1 VTKKVATRLGSAQR
15 DERLVLIKLSGEFD
29 IRYRSAI
36 EDTLKDC
43 LASGRPALVDLSEV
57 TFMDSRC
64 IQELAVHYQ
73 LSGGRMFLCD
83 PSEDME
89 VSVAACDLKDWL
101 DFAYT
106 DGLGHSPD
114 HTVAGVAHN
123 AATETRKGVRPCG
136 HHTRL

>member
-1 VTKKVATRLGSAQR
+1 VTKKVATRLRSEQR
-15 DERLVLIKLSGEFD
+15 DERPVLIKLSGEFD

-73 LSGGRMFLCD
+73 LGGGRMFLCD

-89 VSVAACDLKDWL
+89 VSAAACDLKDWL
-101 DFAYT
+101 DFVYT

-114 HTVAGVAHN
+114 HTAAGVAHN
-123 AATETRKGVRPCG
+123 AAMETRKGVRPCG